1 LNGMY
6 LFRFT
11 HADTLAVCPAEKCD
25 AGHVFKR
32 FFSNPL
38 DGKGKAVLM
47 SLRHHN
53 TNSIMKKII
62 LITTLATFGVLQMA
76 SAGDITGV
84 INFKGAAPAEK
95 ELTPI
100 KDDPNCAAM
109 YPGAAPKTK
118 FYVVG
123 ANGELADVI
132 VSLKGMSG
140 KSTGASAAPATL
152 DQKGALYTPQ
162 IVAIQTGQKLIVKNS
177 DPVVHNVHTKP
188 TANPESNQVQ
198 MQGGADLTYAFDK
211 PEMFLKFQCDVHPW
225 MFAWVSVFDHPY
237 FAVSG
242 ADGKFTIK
250 NVPAGKYTLEATHRK
265 LGTQTAEIEVKADGA
280 VQGFTFEKK

>member
-1 LNGMY
+1 
-6 LFRFT
+6 
-11 HADTLAVCPAEKCD
+11 
-25 AGHVFKR
+25 
-32 FFSNPL
+32 
-38 DGKGKAVLM
+38 
-47 SLRHHN
+47 
-53 TNSIMKKII
+53 MKKNI
-62 LITTLATFGVLQMA
+62 LILTLTAFGVLQMA

-118 FYVVG
+118 FYVVS

-132 VSLKGMSG
+132 VSLKGVS
-140 KSTGASAAPATL
+140 
-152 DQKGALYTPQ
+152 TPQ

-198 MQGGADLTYAFDK
+198 MQGGADLTYTFEK

-225 MFAWVSVFDHPY
+225 MFAWVSVFDHPF

-242 ADGKFTIK
+242 ADGKFAIK
-250 NVPAGKYTLEATHRK
+250 NVPPGKYTLEATHRK
-265 LGTQTAEIEVKADGA
+265 LGTQTAEIEVKGDGV